1 MTSRSTDPT
10 VAVVGR
16 PNVGK
21 STLFNR
27 LIRKRRAITDP
38 TPGVTRD
45 AVEADWMVE
54 GRRVRLLD
62 TGGYTE
68 SSERFDPIVAQR
80 SLEAAFIADVIV
92 LVMDVTMVAP
102 EDESYM
108 EQLAPVR
115 DRVVLA
121 VNKVDNEAREHEAWN
136 FYRYGFADV
145 VPVSAEHGRNVD
157 ALVEVVL
164 RRLEELEEAE
174 IAARGEAE
182 AGAGRAPG
190 EAAGPGSPGPGP
202 DAEAAEEQQTIRV
215 SVLGQPNTGK
225 STLVN
230 ALTGSDTSL
239 VSEIPG
245 TTRDVVE
252 GAFEYR
258 GVVYELLDTAGIRRK
273 QSVTENVEYYSV
285 NRAIGSIAE
294 ADVVL
299 LLVDAEKG
307 LSEQDKKIARL
318 IVERGRGLLLV
329 LNKWDLM
336 EGVTNALNAVSDRI
350 RFVFPILSFA
360 PIVPVSA
367 TEKSGFNKLLDTT
380 YRVHAQLQKRI
391 GTGELNRAL
400 ATWTELTPPPYV
412 RGKRVKLHYITQVS
426 AHPVVFVLFVSRA
439 RGFPGSY
446 QGYIVNR
453 IREEFGFTDVP
464 VRLDLRESRG
474 SGSA

>member
-45 AVEADWMVE
+45 AVEADWTVE

-80 SLEAAFIADVIV
+80 SLEAAFVADVII

-164 RRLEELEEAE
+164 RRLEELEAQE
-174 IAARGEAE
+174 EAE
-182 AGAGRAPG
+182 AVNEADGA
-190 EAAGPGSPGPGP
+190 EAAG
-202 DAEAAEEQQTIRV
+202 AEAAAEQQHIRV

-252 GAFEYR
+252 GTFEYR
-258 GVVYELLDTAGIRRK
+258 GVAYELLDTAGIRRK

-294 ADVVL
+294 ADIVL

-336 EGVTNALNAVSDRI
+336 EGITNALNAVSDRI

-367 TEKSGFNKLLDTT
+367 TEKSGFTKLLDTT
-380 YRVHAQLQKRI
+380 YRAYAQLQKRI

-400 ATWTELTPPPYV
+400 ASWTELTPPPYV

>member
-1 MTSRSTDPT
+1 MTSRSTDPI

-80 SLEAAFIADVIV
+80 SLEAAFIADVVV

-164 RRLEELEEAE
+164 RRLEELEALEA
-174 IAARGEAE
+174 GEAAE
-182 AGAGRAPG
+182 AATGGGADAPG
-190 EAAGPGSPGPGP
+190 EAAAGETG
-202 DAEAAEEQQTIRV
+202 AEGEAGEERQHIRV
-215 SVLGQPNTGK
+215 AVLGQPNTGK

-239 VSEIPG
+239 VSELPG

-252 GAFEYR
+252 GTFEYR
-258 GVVYELLDTAGIRRK
+258 GVAYELLDTAGIRRK
-273 QSVTENVEYYSV
+273 QNVTENVEYYSV

-336 EGVTNALNAVSDRI
+336 GGITNALNAVSDRI
-350 RFVFPILSFA
+350 RFVFPVLSFA
-360 PIVPVSA
+360 PILPVSA
-367 TEKSGFNKLLDTT
+367 TEKTGFNKLLDTT
-380 YRVHAQLQKRI
+380 YRAYAQLQKRI

-412 RGKRVKLHYITQVS
+412 RGRRVKLHYITQVS
-426 AHPVVFVLFVSRA
+426 AHPVVFVLFVSRS

>member
-1 MTSRSTDPT
+1 
-10 VAVVGR
+10 
-16 PNVGK
+16 
-21 STLFNR
+21 
-27 LIRKRRAITDP
+27 
-38 TPGVTRD
+38 
-45 AVEADWMVE
+45 MVE

-164 RRLEELEEAE
+164 RRLEELEAGDAAEA
-174 IAARGEAE
+174 AAGRTADAPETAPGETGAESGGAAGE
-182 AGAGRAPG
+182 AGAEGGAAEG
-190 EAAGPGSPGPGP
+190 AAG
-202 DAEAAEEQQTIRV
+202 AEQRHIRV
-215 SVLGQPNTGK
+215 AVIGQPNTGK

-252 GAFEYR
+252 GTFEYR
-258 GVVYELLDTAGIRRK
+258 GVAYELLDTAGIRRK

-307 LSEQDKKIARL
+307 LSDQDKKIARL

-336 EGVTNALNAVSDRI
+336 EGITNALNAVSDRI

-360 PIVPVSA
+360 PIMPVSA
-367 TEKSGFNKLLDTT
+367 AEKTGFNKLLDTT
-380 YRVHAQLQKRI
+380 YRVYTQLQKRI

-400 ATWTELTPPPYV
+400 AAWTELTPPPYV
-412 RGKRVKLHYITQVS
+412 HGKRVKLHYITQVS

-453 IREEFGFTDVP
+453 IREDFGFTDVP
-464 VRLDLRESRG
+464 VRLDLRESRSG
-474 SGSA
+474 GSA

>member
-1 MTSRSTDPT
+1 M
-10 VAVVGR
+10 
-16 PNVGK
+16 GK

-45 AVEADWMVE
+45 AVEADWTVE

-80 SLEAAFIADVIV
+80 SLEAAFVADVII

-164 RRLEELEEAE
+164 RRLEELEAQE
-174 IAARGEAE
+174 EAE
-182 AGAGRAPG
+182 AVNEADGA
-190 EAAGPGSPGPGP
+190 EAAG
-202 DAEAAEEQQTIRV
+202 AEAAAEQQHIRV
-215 SVLGQPNTGK
+215 AVLGQPNTGK

-252 GAFEYR
+252 GTFEYR
-258 GVVYELLDTAGIRRK
+258 GVAYELLDTAGIRRK

-294 ADVVL
+294 ADIVL

-336 EGVTNALNAVSDRI
+336 EGITNALNAVSDRI

-367 TEKSGFNKLLDTT
+367 TEKSGFTKLLDTT
-380 YRVHAQLQKRI
+380 YRAYAQLQKRI

-400 ATWTELTPPPYV
+400 ASWTELTPPPYV

>member
-1 MTSRSTDPT
+1 M
-10 VAVVGR
+10 
-16 PNVGK
+16 GK

-45 AVEADWMVE
+45 AVEADWTVE

-80 SLEAAFIADVIV
+80 SLEAAFIADVII

-164 RRLEELEEAE
+164 RRLEELEAQE
-174 IAARGEAE
+174 EAE
-182 AGAGRAPG
+182 AVNEADGA
-190 EAAGPGSPGPGP
+190 EAAG
-202 DAEAAEEQQTIRV
+202 AEAAAEQQHIRV
-215 SVLGQPNTGK
+215 AVLGQPNTGK

-252 GAFEYR
+252 GTFEYR
-258 GVVYELLDTAGIRRK
+258 GVAYELLDTAGIRRK

-294 ADVVL
+294 ADIVL

-336 EGVTNALNAVSDRI
+336 EGITNALNAVSDRI

-367 TEKSGFNKLLDTT
+367 TEKSGFTKLLDTT
-380 YRVHAQLQKRI
+380 YRAYAQLQKRI

-400 ATWTELTPPPYV
+400 ASWTELTPPPYV

>member
-1 MTSRSTDPT
+1 
-10 VAVVGR
+10 
-16 PNVGK
+16 
-21 STLFNR
+21 
-27 LIRKRRAITDP
+27 
-38 TPGVTRD
+38 
-45 AVEADWMVE
+45 
-54 GRRVRLLD
+54 
-62 TGGYTE
+62 
-68 SSERFDPIVAQR
+68 IVAQR
-80 SLEAAFIADVIV
+80 SLEAAFIADVII

-164 RRLEELEEAE
+164 RRLDEHEALEAAQAAEA
-174 IAARGEAE
+174 AAGAEAE
-182 AGAGRAPG
+182 AGEG
-190 EAAGPGSPGPGP
+190 ETGADAAAV
-202 DAEAAEEQQTIRV
+202 AEQRRIRV
-215 SVLGQPNTGK
+215 AVLGQPNTGK

-239 VSEIPG
+239 VSELPG

-252 GAFEYR
+252 GTFEYR
-258 GVVYELLDTAGIRRK
+258 GVAYELLDTAGIRRK

-307 LSEQDKKIARL
+307 LSDQDKKIARL

-336 EGVTNALNAVSDRI
+336 EGITNALNAVSDRI

-367 TEKSGFNKLLDTT
+367 VEKTGFNKLLDTT
-380 YRVHAQLQKRI
+380 YRAYSQLQKRI

-400 ATWTELTPPPYV
+400 AAWTELHPPPYV
-412 RGKRVKLHYITQVS
+412 HGKRVKLHYITQVS
-426 AHPVVFVLFVSRA
+426 AHPVVFVLFVSRS

-464 VRLDLRESRG
+464 VRMDLRESRSG
-474 SGSA
+474 GSA

>member
-1 MTSRSTDPT
+1 
-10 VAVVGR
+10 
-16 PNVGK
+16 
-21 STLFNR
+21 
-27 LIRKRRAITDP
+27 RAITDP

-45 AVEADWMVE
+45 AVEADWTVE

-80 SLEAAFIADVIV
+80 SLEAAFVADVII

-164 RRLEELEEAE
+164 RRLEELEAQE
-174 IAARGEAE
+174 EAE
-182 AGAGRAPG
+182 AVNEADGA
-190 EAAGPGSPGPGP
+190 EAAG
-202 DAEAAEEQQTIRV
+202 AEAAAQQQHIRV
-215 SVLGQPNTGK
+215 AVLGQPNTGK

-252 GAFEYR
+252 GTFEYR
-258 GVVYELLDTAGIRRK
+258 GVAYELLDTAGIRRK

-294 ADVVL
+294 ADIVL

-336 EGVTNALNAVSDRI
+336 EGITNALNAVSDRI

-367 TEKSGFNKLLDTT
+367 TEKSGFTKLLDTT
-380 YRVHAQLQKRI
+380 YRAYAQLQKRI

-400 ATWTELTPPPYV
+400 ASWTELTPPPYV

>member
-45 AVEADWMVE
+45 AVEADWTVE

-164 RRLEELEEAE
+164 RRLEEREEAE

-182 AGAGRAPG
+182 AAAGSAPG
-190 EAAGPGSPGPGP
+190 EAAS
-202 DAEAAEEQQTIRV
+202 EAAEEQRHIRV
-215 SVLGQPNTGK
+215 AVLGQPNTGK

-252 GAFEYR
+252 GTFEYR

-294 ADVVL
+294 ADIVL

-336 EGVTNALNAVSDRI
+336 EGITNALNAVSDRI

-380 YRVHAQLQKRI
+380 YRAFAQLQKRI

-400 ATWTELTPPPYV
+400 ASWTELTPPPYV

>member
-1 MTSRSTDPT
+1 MASRSTDPT

-45 AVEADWMVE
+45 AVEGDWMVE

-68 SSERFDPIVAQR
+68 STERFDPIVAQR
-80 SLEAAFIADVIV
+80 SLEAAFAADVVV

-102 EDESYM
+102 EDESYI

-115 DRVVLA
+115 DRIVLA

-136 FYRYGFADV
+136 FHRYGFADV
-145 VPVSAEHGRNVD
+145 VPVSAEHGRNID
-157 ALVEVVL
+157 ALVDVVL
-164 RRLEELEEAE
+164 RRLEQRAE
-174 IAARGEAE
+174 REPAGAAGEA
-182 AGAGRAPG
+182 G
-190 EAAGPGSPGPGP
+190 E
-202 DAEAAEEQQTIRV
+202 ERQHIRV
-215 SVLGQPNTGK
+215 AVLGQPNTGK

-273 QSVTENVEYYSV
+273 QSVSENVEYYSV

-336 EGVTNALNAVSDRI
+336 EGITNALNAVSDRI

-360 PIVPVSA
+360 PILPVSA
-367 TEKSGFNKLLDTT
+367 TEKTGFNKLLDST
-380 YRVHAQLQKRI
+380 YRTYAQLQKRI

-400 ATWTELTPPPYV
+400 AAWTELTPPPYV

-426 AHPVVFVLFVSRA
+426 AHPVVFVLFVSRS
-439 RGFPGSY
+439 RGFPRSY

-453 IREEFGFTDVP
+453 IREEFGFTHVP
-464 VRLDLRESRG
+464 VRLDLRESR
-474 SGSA
+474 STASSS